1 MKLYSLTETAKI
13 LKKSKQWVWFLIQSG
28 RLKHEKA
35 GRNYVITEEQIQK
48 YLTSNK

>member
-1 MKLYSLTETAKI
+1 MKLYSITETAKI
-13 LKKSKQWVWFLIQSG
+13 LKKSKQWVWFLIQAG

-48 YLTSNK
+48 YLTLNK